1 MILIKG
7 EIQLKKVPLEEARQ
21 FWQMQR
27 LAFSELLERYQDTQT
42 NPACETLERVR
53 SKMAQPGSFF
63 YWIKWGEEPVGGIRI
78 VARENKSKRISPL
91 FVLPEYRNRGM
102 AQQAIRLAEE
112 LYGGENWELDTIQQ
126 EKGNCH
132 LYEKAGYR
140 PTGETREI
148 NHKMTLIYYKK

>member
-1 MILIKG
+1 MKG
-7 EIQLKKVPLEEARQ
+7 KIQLAKVSQEEAEQLWR
-21 FWQMQR
+21 MQR
-27 LAFSELLERYQDTQT
+27 LAFLELLARYQDRET

-53 SKMAQPGSFF
+53 EKMAQSDSFF
-63 YWIKWGEEPVGGIRI
+63 YWIKWVEEPVGGIRI
-78 VARENKSKRISPL
+78 VARENESKRISPL
-91 FVLPEYRNRGM
+91 FVLPEYRNRGI

-112 LYGGENWELDTIQQ
+112 LYGGKNWELDTILQ

-132 LYEKAGYR
+132 LYEKVGDR

>member
-1 MILIKG
+1 MKG
-7 EIQLKKVPLEEARQ
+7 KIQLAKVSQEEAEQLWR
-21 FWQMQR
+21 MQR
-27 LAFSELLERYQDTQT
+27 LAFLELLARYQDRET

-53 SKMAQPGSFF
+53 EKMAQSDSFF
-63 YWIKWGEEPVGGIRI
+63 YWIKWGEKPVGGIRI
-78 VARENKSKRISPL
+78 VARENESKRISPL
-91 FVLPEYRNRGM
+91 FVLPEYRNRGI

-112 LYGGENWELDTIQQ
+112 LYGGKNWELDTIQQ

-132 LYEKAGYR
+132 LYEKVGYR

>member
-1 MILIKG
+1 MKG
-7 EIQLKKVPLEEARQ
+7 KIQLAKVSQEEAEQLWR
-21 FWQMQR
+21 MQR
-27 LAFSELLERYQDTQT
+27 LAFLELLARYQDRET

-53 SKMAQPGSFF
+53 EKMAQSDSFF

-78 VARENKSKRISPL
+78 VARENESKRISPL
-91 FVLPEYRNRGM
+91 FVLPEYRNRGI
-102 AQQAIRLAEE
+102 AQQAIRLAGE

-126 EKGNCH
+126 EKENCH

-148 NHKMTLIYYKK
+148 NHKMTLIYNKK